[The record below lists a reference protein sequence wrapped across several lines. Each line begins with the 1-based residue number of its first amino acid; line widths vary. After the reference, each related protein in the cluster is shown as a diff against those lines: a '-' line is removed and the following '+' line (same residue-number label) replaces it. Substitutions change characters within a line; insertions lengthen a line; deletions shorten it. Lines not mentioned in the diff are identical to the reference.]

1 MVLLFSIKDIAKYL
15 STLGG
20 VITSHQSMIKFFR
33 RIRQQLL
40 TDNKF
45 SKYLLYAIGEIVLV
59 VIGILIALQINN
71 NNEVRKQR
79 EQELHYLENLKTDL
93 ILNIAEMDRYITTRN
108 SRIESANYVLEHFE
122 GKPLTDLNAF
132 AFHTTNIYIWQ
143 KFTQQDNTFQELVNS
158 GNLALISN
166 DSIKDGLLNLQAL
179 YKKLKNEEEH
189 FRYDA
194 EVLLYEPSYAVLDL
208 NPIVK
213 NFTYQ
218 VTEGQAGEDVE
229 LPRENYETMLKD
241 LKQKNGFV
249 MAVYEFSVMN
259 GQLNEMKAMCNAIID
274 LIDKEVEGEK

>member
-1 MVLLFSIKDIAKYL
+1 
-15 STLGG
+15 
-20 VITSHQSMIKFFR
+20 MIKFFR
-33 RIRQQLL
+33 HIRQELV
-40 TDNKF
+40 TENKL
-45 SKYLLYAIGEIVLV
+45 SKYIIYALGEIILV

-71 NNEVRKQR
+71 SNEDRKQR
-79 EQELHYLENLKTDL
+79 KQELHYLKNLKTDL
-93 ILNIAEMDRYITTRN
+93 NLNISELDKYIEVRN

-122 GKPLTDLNAF
+122 GKPLADLNSF

-143 KFTQQDNTFQELVNS
+143 KFTQHDNTFQELVNS

-166 DSIKDGLLNLQAL
+166 DTIKNSLLNLQAL

-194 EVLLYEPSYAVLDL
+194 EILLYEPSYGVLDL
-208 NPIVK
+208 NPVVK

-218 VTEGQAGEDVE
+218 VTNGQAGENVA
-229 LPRENYETMLKD
+229 LPRSNYEAMLKD

-259 GQLNEMKAMCNAIID
+259 GQFNEMKRLCNSIIAS
-274 LIDKEVEGEK
+274 IDHELNTQKKD

>member
-1 MVLLFSIKDIAKYL
+1 
-15 STLGG
+15 
-20 VITSHQSMIKFFR
+20 MIKFFR
-33 RIRQQLL
+33 RIRQQLV
-40 TDNKF
+40 TENKF
-45 SKYLLYAIGEIVLV
+45 SKYIIYALGEIVLV

-71 NNEVRKQR
+71 SNEDRKQR
-79 EQELHYLENLKTDL
+79 RQELHYLKNLKTDL
-93 ILNIAEMDRYITTRN
+93 NLNISELDKYISVRN
-108 SRIESANYVLEHFE
+108 SRIESANYVLEYFE

-143 KFTQQDNTFQELVNS
+143 KFSQHDNTFQELVNS

-166 DSIKDGLLNLQAL
+166 DTIKNGLLNLQAL

-194 EVLLYEPSYAVLDL
+194 EVLLYEPSYGVLDL

-218 VTEGQAGEDVE
+218 VTDGQAGENIA
-229 LPRENYETMLKD
+229 LPKANYEAMLKD

-259 GQLNEMKAMCNAIID
+259 GQFNEMKRMCNTIIAS
-274 LIDKEVEGEK
+274 IDHELNTEKKD

>member
-1 MVLLFSIKDIAKYL
+1 MFR
-15 STLGG
+15 
-20 VITSHQSMIKFFR
+20 FFR
-33 RIRQQLL
+33 QIRQKLL
-40 TDNKF
+40 VENRV
-45 SKYLLYAIGEIVLV
+45 SRYLLYAIGEIVLV

-71 NNEVRKQR
+71 YNEARKQR
-79 EQELHYLENLKTDL
+79 AQEVHYLENLRTDL
-93 ILNIAEMDRYITTRN
+93 KLNIAELDNYIAVRN
-108 SRIESANYVLEHFE
+108 GRIESANKVLEYFE
-122 GKPLTDLNAF
+122 GKPLTDLNEF
-132 AFHTTNIYIWQ
+132 AYHTTNIYIWQ

-179 YKKLKNEEEH
+179 YSKLKNEEAH

-194 EVLLYEPSYAVLDL
+194 EVLLYEPSYGVLDL

-218 VTEGQAGEDVE
+218 VTQGQAGEDVE
-229 LPRENYETMLKD
+229 LPRANYEAMLKD

-259 GQLNEMKAMCNAIID
+259 AQFEAMKVLCNQIIE
-274 LIDKEVEGEK
+274 LIDKELRSDAP

>member
-1 MVLLFSIKDIAKYL
+1 MKTGKTAKYL
-15 STLGG
+15 T
-20 VITSHQSMIKFFR
+20 
-33 RIRQQLL
+33 
-40 TDNKF
+40 
-45 SKYLLYAIGEIVLV
+45 YAFGEIVLV

-71 NNEVRKQR
+71 ANEDRKLR
-79 EQELHYLENLKTDL
+79 NQEVHYLINLKTDL
-93 ILNIAEMDRYITTRN
+93 QLNIAELDKYITVRN
-108 SRIESANYVLEHFE
+108 SRIASANYVLEYFE

-143 KFTQQDNTFQELVNS
+143 KFTQHDNTFQELTNS

-166 DSIKDGLLNLQAL
+166 DTIKNGLLNLQAL

-213 NFTYQ
+213 NYTYQ
-218 VTEGQAGEDVE
+218 VTDGKAGENIA
-229 LPRENYETMLKD
+229 LSRANYETMLQD

-259 GQLNEMKAMCNAIID
+259 AQFNEMKALCTEIITAID
-274 LIDKEVEGEK
+274 MELSFDTAK

>member
-1 MVLLFSIKDIAKYL
+1 
-15 STLGG
+15 
-20 VITSHQSMIKFFR
+20 MIKFFR
-33 RIRQQLL
+33 KIRQSLL
-40 TDNKF
+40 TDSKF
-45 SKYLLYAIGEIVLV
+45 GKYLLYAIGEIILV

-71 NNEVRKQR
+71 ANEARKLR
-79 EQELHYLENLKTDL
+79 SQEIHYLENLKTDL
-93 ILNIAEMDRYITTRN
+93 NLNIAELDEYIAVRN
-108 SRIESANYVLEHFE
+108 SRIESANKVLEHFE
-122 GKPLTDLNAF
+122 GKPLTDLNDF

-166 DSIKDGLLNLQAL
+166 DSIKNGLLNLQSL

-218 VTEGQAGEDVE
+218 VSKGQAGENIT
-229 LPRENYETMLKD
+229 LPKANYEAMLKD
-241 LKQKNGFV
+241 IKQKNGFV

-259 GQLNEMKAMCNAIID
+259 AQFNEMKEICNSIIT
-274 LIDKEVEGEK
+274 LIENELKK

>member
-1 MVLLFSIKDIAKYL
+1 
-15 STLGG
+15 
-20 VITSHQSMIKFFR
+20 MIKFFR
-33 RIRQQLL
+33 RIRQQLVTENKL
-40 TDNKF
+40 T
-45 SKYLLYAIGEIVLV
+45 KYIIYALGEILLV

-71 NNEVRKQR
+71 SNEDRKQR
-79 EQELHYLENLKTDL
+79 RQELHYLKNLKTDL
-93 ILNIAEMDRYITTRN
+93 NLNISELDKYISVRN
-108 SRIESANYVLEHFE
+108 SRIESANYVLEYFE

-143 KFTQQDNTFQELVNS
+143 KFSQHDNTFQELVNS

-166 DSIKDGLLNLQAL
+166 DTIKNGLLNLQAL

-194 EVLLYEPSYAVLDL
+194 EVLLYEPSYGVLDL

-218 VTEGQAGEDVE
+218 VTDGQAGENIA
-229 LPRENYETMLKD
+229 LPKANYEAMLKD

-259 GQLNEMKAMCNAIID
+259 GQFNEMKRMCNTLIASID
-274 LIDKEVEGEK
+274 HELNTEKKD

>member
-1 MVLLFSIKDIAKYL
+1 
-15 STLGG
+15 
-20 VITSHQSMIKFFR
+20 MIKFFR

-166 DSIKDGLLNLQAL
+166 DSIKNGLLNLQAL

-194 EVLLYEPSYAVLDL
+194 EVLLYEPSYGVLDL

-213 NFTYQ
+213 NFTY
-218 VTEGQAGEDVE
+218 
-229 LPRENYETMLKD
+229 
-241 LKQKNGFV
+241 
-249 MAVYEFSVMN
+249 
-259 GQLNEMKAMCNAIID
+259 
-274 LIDKEVEGEK
+274 